1 MSQEILMSLSEK
13 TRTISLSASAEMETK
28 EVNRAVMISD
38 NKLCVNENMME
49 EGRIYPVTYDG
60 EEYYVKKENGVTE
73 VFQLVETDV

>member
-1 MSQEILMSLSEK
+1 MSFSEK
-13 TRTISLSASAEMETK
+13 TKTISISASAERETK
-28 EVNRAVMISD
+28 EVNRAVIISD

-49 EGRIYPVTYDG
+49 EGRIYPVTREG